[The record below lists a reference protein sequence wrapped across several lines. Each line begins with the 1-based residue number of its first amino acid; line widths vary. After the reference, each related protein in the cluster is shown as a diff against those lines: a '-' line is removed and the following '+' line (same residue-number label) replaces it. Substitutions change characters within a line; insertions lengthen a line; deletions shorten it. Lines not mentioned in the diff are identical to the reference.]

1 MDDLTVLKEL
11 RQEWD
16 NTIAKS
22 GGHCPCCD
30 RWGKINAFTL
40 HHNLA
45 LALKWMYEYTKRS
58 SKPWVYVVEEAPR
71 QVLRTRGFCTLEYW
85 GLVVRHPKFE
95 SEVDTSH
102 SDEDG
107 KPKKR
112 KLGKKKS
119 SGLWQITPL
128 GIDFVEG
135 KTLIVKTVFI
145 YNKEVQGKSLAT
157 VSFEDCLGELYHYGA
172 SMSKNISDEE
182 LE

>member
-11 RQEWD
+11 KQEWD

-22 GGHCPCCD
+22 GGYCPCCD

-71 QVLRTRGFCTLEYW
+71 QVLRTRSFAGLEYW
-85 GLVVRHPKFE
+85 GLIRRHPTVK

-102 SDEDG
+102 GD
-107 KPKKR
+107 
-112 KLGKKKS
+112 KLGKTRS
-119 SGLWQITPL
+119 SGLWQITAL

-135 KTLIVKTVFI
+135 KTLMPKKVFV
-145 YNKEVQGKSLAT
+145 YNKIVQGKTVAT

-172 SMSKNISDEE
+172 SMSINYADEE
-182 LE
+182 LA

>member
-30 RWGKINAFTL
+30 RWGKINS
-40 HHNLA
+40 HGIHKSLA
-45 LALKWMYEYTKRS
+45 LCLRWLYEYTKL
-58 SKPWVYVVEEAPR
+58 SKKAWIHVVEEAPR
-71 QVLRTRGFCTLEYW
+71 QVLRTRSFAGLEYW
-85 GLVVRHPKFE
+85 GLIRR
-95 SEVDTSH
+95 VDTSH
-102 SDEDG
+102 GD
-107 KPKKR
+107 
-112 KLGKKKS
+112 KLGRTRS

-135 KTLIVKTVFI
+135 KTLMPKRVFV
-145 YNKEVQGKSLAT
+145 YNKIVQGKTVAT

-172 SMSKNISDEE
+172 SMSINYADEE
-182 LE
+182 LA